1 MADGMT
7 AFAGVEVG
15 AAGQAVADGLIDGRG
30 AEGFAGGVDEFGN
43 ARHGLAQG
51 FGWRAH
57 RSGPLALLVAH
68 SR

>member
-1 MADGMT
+1 MANGV
-7 AFAGVEVG
+7 AGFAGVKVG
-15 AAGQAVADGLIDGRG
+15 PAGQAVADGAIDGRG
-30 AEGFAGGVDEFGN
+30 PEGLARGIDELGN